1 MERTLLKDRDWKSIE
16 NRLCL
21 VKEFTPMAG
30 KVEKREVVSL
40 TPDAP
45 FASVR
50 LKLCSG
56 EELTG
61 FITHKTDFAMLW
73 AAFHEKTEVP
83 GTRFAS
89 QSIADETFNPMAL
102 VENEEVWLRWTQTN
116 YVSVVRLFGKFL
128 PRLVVMVSLSGFFEI
143 ICEKKDEQHP
153 PALVSWT
160 PSVMRQDPRPF
171 IIS

>member
-30 KVEKREVVSL
+30 VVKDGKVVSL

-50 LKLCSG
+50 LKLCSS

-73 AAFHEKTEVP
+73 AAFHEKTEVT

-89 QSIADETFNPMAL
+89 QSITGETFNPMGL
-102 VENEEVWLRWTQTN
+102 GEYEEVWLRWTQTN
-116 YVSVVRLFGKFL
+116 YVGVVRLFGKFL

-143 ICEKKDEQHP
+143 VCEKKDEHP

-160 PSVMRQDPRPF
+160 PSVMRQDPFF
-171 IIS
+171 IT